1 VLDLSEQVVN
11 NSINATLLEPRAS
24 ERDLSQMETNSRER
38 EIVRKGKERAKMQ
51 LRQVISNDL
60 DTNSK
65 DISLIKK
72 HKIVD
77 IPAIHAAVGNI
88 QKSLQKYV

>member
-1 VLDLSEQVVN
+1 MIDLSEQVVN

-24 ERDLSQMETNSRER
+24 ERDLRQIKTNSRER

>member
-1 VLDLSEQVVN
+1 MIDLSEQVVN

>member
-1 VLDLSEQVVN
+1 MLDLSEQVVN